1 MTPFQAT
8 GCGLA
13 HRDWRAGVECRAS
26 AETSEDPPLPD
37 APLAGFRLLVV
48 EDDADTQEALR
59 SIFELKGAAVT
70 TASSALEG
78 FQSFLRLR
86 PDVIVC
92 DLGLPGADGYALIR
106 QIRELPPVMG
116 GATAAVAVTAYSA
129 EMTPK
134 VLHAGFQAHLHKP
147 VDPDDLVKTVAALAL
162 KARQ

>member
-1 MTPFQAT
+1 M
-8 GCGLA
+8 
-13 HRDWRAGVECRAS
+13 
-26 AETSEDPPLPD
+26 PD

-59 SIFELKGAAVT
+59 SVFELKGASVT

-78 FQSFLRLR
+78 FQSFLRVR

-116 GATAAVAVTAYSA
+116 GSTAAVAVTAYSA

-134 VLHAGFQAHLHKP
+134 VMHAGFQAHLSKP
-147 VDPDDLVKTVAALAL
+147 TRPHELAAAVAGLVGQTRTV
-162 KARQ
+162 